1 MLLRIASVARRYDT
15 VYPINVLV
23 RDRRF
28 ALSCGSAV
36 EATRPTT
43 DMDLATYLKAQSER
57 TTSWLDRLVPAET
70 ETPGEV
76 HRAMRYSL
84 FAGGKRLRPVLCM
97 AAGEVFG
104 AAESE
109 IMPVACALEMI
120 HTYSLVHDDLPA
132 MDDDDLR
139 RGRPTCHRVF
149 GEAVAILAGDAL
161 LTHAFQVL
169 AERGVT
175 EENRARRMRVV
186 AEIARAGGSAGG
198 MIGGQVLDM
207 LSEGKPLDGASLD
220 ALHAA
225 KTGALLT
232 ASVVAG
238 ALSGGAD
245 DEALATLRRFGA
257 STGLAFQIADDV
269 LDVTATSADLGKTP
283 GKDASAGKAT
293 YPSLYGVEESRRR
306 AERLVADALDALGSL
321 GRPADRLREIARF
334 VVERRN

>member
-1 MLLRIASVARRYDT
+1 MT
-15 VYPINVLV
+15 
-23 RDRRF
+23 
-28 ALSCGSAV
+28 LS
-36 EATRPTT
+36 
-43 DMDLATYLKAQSER
+43 DYLKAQSER
-57 TTSWLDRLVPAET
+57 TNQWLDRLVPSET
-70 ETPGEV
+70 EPPAQV

-84 FAGGKRLRPVLCM
+84 FAGGKRLRPVLCI

-104 AAESE
+104 AREDDV
-109 IMPVACALEMI
+109 MPVACAIEMI

-139 RGRPTCHRVF
+139 RGRPTCHKVF
-149 GEAVAILAGDAL
+149 GEALAILAGDAL

-169 AERGVT
+169 AEQGVT
-175 EENRARRMRVV
+175 DENRARRMRVV
-186 AEIARAGGSAGG
+186 AEIARAAGSAGG
-198 MIGGQVLDM
+198 MIGGQVVDI
-207 LSEGKPLDGASLD
+207 LSEGKPVGGEALD

-238 ALSGGAD
+238 ALSGGAG
-245 DEALATLRRFGA
+245 DEAVATLRRFGA

-293 YPSLYGVEESRRR
+293 YPSLYGVEESLRR
-306 AERLVADALDALGSL
+306 AERLVADALDALDAL
-321 GRPADRLREIARF
+321 GRPAGRLREIARF

>member
-1 MLLRIASVARRYDT
+1 MPFD
-15 VYPINVLV
+15 
-23 RDRRF
+23 
-28 ALSCGSAV
+28 
-36 EATRPTT
+36 E
-43 DMDLATYLKAQSER
+43 YLKEQSEL
-57 TTSWLDRLVPAET
+57 TNSWLDRLIPSEAEPPS
-70 ETPGEV
+70 EI

-84 FAGGKRLRPVLCM
+84 FAGGKRLRPVLCI

-104 AAESE
+104 ADASE

-139 RGRPTCHRVF
+139 RGRPTCHKVF
-149 GEAVAILAGDAL
+149 GEAIAILAGDAL
-161 LTHAFQVL
+161 LTHAFRVL

-175 EENRARRMRVV
+175 DANRARRMRVV
-186 AEIARAGGSAGG
+186 AEVARAAGSAGG

-207 LSEGKPLDGASLD
+207 LAEGKEVDGDALD

-232 ASVVAG
+232 ASVVVG

-245 DEALATLRRFGA
+245 DEAVATLRRFGA

-306 AERLVADALDALGSL
+306 AEHLVADALDALDAL
-321 GRPADRLREIARF
+321 GRHADRLRQIARF
-334 VVERRN
+334 IVERRN